1 MAYLE
6 RTLDDRLDKPAAYER
21 LMKYGQSRH
30 YWNEFIFE
38 AYQGHIGE
46 AIFLREVPD
55 IAVTRP
61 HSRENAMKF

>member
-1 MAYLE
+1 MLHGHPEPDWLAYLE

-46 AIFLREVPD
+46 AIFLREFL
-55 IAVTRP
+55 TLR
-61 HSRENAMKF
+61 